1 MGQNPADK
9 GEPVV
14 STPADTSLTRGNERG
29 ATLGHEALTSL
40 VNLKLPFA
48 ATPEKSTDRSVR
60 AMLSGFSLTA
70 DDGED
75 ERARTAKDV

>member
-1 MGQNPADK
+1 MGQHTSDK

-14 STPADTSLTRGNERG
+14 STPAETASTRGNERG
-29 ATLGHEALTSL
+29 ATLGHEALTGL

-48 ATPEKSTDRSVR
+48 VPPEKSKDHSVR

-70 DDGED
+70 DDGKD
-75 ERARTAKDV
+75 ELFRTTKDV